1 VAAVLGVLSGTHA
14 LAELSQEAVFGR
26 HLDERD
32 RLQALPEFGNAPARV
47 LQRYQDGRIVA
58 ELSLPSGWQ
67 WPNGVV
73 PTRSVEL
80 LVLNGRLQWND
91 AELSRLDYLQ
101 WPAGTPSRNL
111 TSAVATQAL
120 VFIDPPRP
128 TDPVDARVVRT
139 TPMDWGGSSVSKRDT
154 GVELKLEIR
163 SLFKEERSGR
173 WTWLLRA
180 GPDLV
185 LPWEVH
191 RTVEEVYLIEGEY
204 QLHECL
210 PAGKTRFDYRPGGYF
225 HRPAGIVHGGPDSG
239 SPGDILMLLRA
250 PTELTRYFWSMFN
263 VQKRDRRRG
272 RWRSR
277 DTRLRRSSISFG
289 RRIC

>member
-1 VAAVLGVLSGTHA
+1 MPAMRLKLVAGMMAAVLGVLPTVHA
-14 LAELSQEAVFGR
+14 LAELSQEAVFAR
-26 HLDERD
+26 HLDARD
-32 RLQALPEFGNAPARV
+32 ELQALPEFGGAPARV
-47 LQRYQDGRIVA
+47 LHRYADGRIVA
-58 ELSLPSGWQ
+58 ELALAADWQ
-67 WPNGVV
+67 WPIELV
-73 PTRSVEL
+73 PDRSFEL
-80 LVLNGRLQWND
+80 LVLEGQLQWGGD
-91 AELSRLDYLQ
+91 ELSRLDYLQ

-111 TSAVATQAL
+111 TSVVATKAL
-120 VFIDPPRP
+120 VFIDPPQP
-128 TDPVDARVVRT
+128 TDPADARVVRT
-139 TPMDWGGSSVSKRDT
+139 TPIDWGGSSVSKRDT

-163 SLFKEERSGR
+163 SLFKDEHTGR

-210 PAGKTRFDYRPGGYF
+210 PSGKTRFDYRPGGYF

-250 PTELTRYFWSMFN
+250 PTELTVEF
-263 VQKRDRRRG
+263 
-272 RWRSR
+272 RS
-277 DTRLRRSSISFG
+277 G
-289 RRIC
+289 CP

>member
-1 VAAVLGVLSGTHA
+1 MPAMRLKLVAGMVAAVLGVASSIA
-14 LAELSQEAVFGR
+14 VSSELSQEAVFGR
-26 HLDERD
+26 HLDARD
-32 RLQALPEFGNAPARV
+32 ELQALPEFGDASARV

-58 ELSLPSGWQ
+58 ELALPAGWQ
-67 WPNGVV
+67 WPVQVLPSG
-73 PTRSVEL
+73 SFEI
-80 LVLNGRLQWND
+80 LVLEGRLQWGD
-91 AELSRLDYLQ
+91 EELSRLDYLQ
-101 WPAGTPSRNL
+101 WPAGTPSKSFSSL
-111 TSAVATQAL
+111 TPTKAL
-120 VFIDPPRP
+120 VFIDPAKSS
-128 TDPVDARVVRT
+128 DPAAARVVKT
-139 TPMDWGGSSVSKRDT
+139 TPTDWGGSTVSKRDT

-163 SLFKEERSGR
+163 SLFKDEQTGR

-250 PTELTRYFWSMFN
+250 PTELTVEF
-263 VQKRDRRRG
+263 
-272 RWRSR
+272 RS
-277 DTRLRRSSISFG
+277 G
-289 RRIC
+289 CP

>member
-1 VAAVLGVLSGTHA
+1 MPAMRSKLVVGMMAAVLGVLPSVRA

-26 HLDERD
+26 HLDPRD
-32 RLQALPEFGNAPARV
+32 ELQTLPEFGGAPARV
-47 LQRYQDGRIVA
+47 LHRYADGRIVA
-58 ELSLPSGWQ
+58 ELALAADWQ
-67 WPNGVV
+67 WPIELV
-73 PTRSVEL
+73 PDRSFEL
-80 LVLNGRLQWND
+80 LVLEGQLQWGGD
-91 AELSRLDYLQ
+91 ELSRLDYLQ

-111 TSAVATQAL
+111 TSVVATQAL
-120 VFIDPPRP
+120 VFIDPPQP
-128 TDPVDARVVRT
+128 TDPADARVVRT
-139 TPMDWGGSSVSKRDT
+139 TPIDWGGSSVSKRDT

-163 SLFKEERSGR
+163 SLFKDESTGR

-225 HRPAGIVHGGPDSG
+225 PRPAGIVHGGPDSG

-250 PTELTRYFWSMFN
+250 PTELTVEFRP
-263 VQKRDRRRG
+263 G
-272 RWRSR
+272 
-277 DTRLRRSSISFG
+277 
-289 RRIC
+289 CP

>member
-1 VAAVLGVLSGTHA
+1 MPAMRLKLVAGMVAGVLGVASSIA
-14 LAELSQEAVFGR
+14 VSSELSQEAVFGR
-26 HLDERD
+26 HLDARD
-32 RLQALPEFGNAPARV
+32 ELQALPEFGDASARV

-58 ELSLPSGWQ
+58 ELALPAGWQ
-67 WPNGVV
+67 WPVQVLPSG
-73 PTRSVEL
+73 SFEI
-80 LVLNGRLQWND
+80 LVLEGRLQWGD
-91 AELSRLDYLQ
+91 EELSRLDYLQ
-101 WPAGTPSRNL
+101 WPAGTPSKSFSSL
-111 TSAVATQAL
+111 TPTKAL
-120 VFIDPPRP
+120 VFIDPAKSS
-128 TDPVDARVVRT
+128 DPAAARVVKT
-139 TPMDWGGSSVSKRDT
+139 TPTDWGGSTVSKRDT

-163 SLFKEERSGR
+163 SLFKDEQTGR

-250 PTELTRYFWSMFN
+250 PTELTVEF
-263 VQKRDRRRG
+263 
-272 RWRSR
+272 RS
-277 DTRLRRSSISFG
+277 G
-289 RRIC
+289 CP